1 MRKIVLTNDTELS
14 LKLASTDLT
23 CRILLDYYFSDV
35 AVSCFNN
42 LQSNRKVKN
51 QFAKKGH
58 VTTETFISLRTRHVA
73 ALFWIRSAFATEMA
87 HSKALANSES
97 SGEAATHLL
106 ICVKRTC
113 TVHIHAYLCSVS
125 ICYFTNPLKT
135 WDILCMRIQWVPGLS
150 SGGGAWGQG

>member
-1 MRKIVLTNDTELS
+1 MANCSLAKGVSFCFCTGPFEYYFITEKWSGQNRTSRTSSAAPVIPRPLPPEERPGTHCLRMRKIFHYIFCKKLHALTYFVSMRKIVLTNDTELS
-14 LKLASTDLT
+14 LKSASSDLT

-73 ALFWIRSAFATEMA
+73 ALF
-87 HSKALANSES
+87 
-97 SGEAATHLL
+97 
-106 ICVKRTC
+106 
-113 TVHIHAYLCSVS
+113 
-125 ICYFTNPLKT
+125 
-135 WDILCMRIQWVPGLS
+135 
-150 SGGGAWGQG
+150 